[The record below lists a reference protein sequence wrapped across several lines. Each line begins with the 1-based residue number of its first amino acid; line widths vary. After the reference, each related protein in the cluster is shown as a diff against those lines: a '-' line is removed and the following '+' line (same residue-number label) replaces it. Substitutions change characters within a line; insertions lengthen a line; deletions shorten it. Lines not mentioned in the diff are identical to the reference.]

1 MATDSH
7 DKMIEA
13 FQQYFKYQD
22 RFEYKGSDEAGIKAR
37 YWLSEIRNE
46 ASKRRVEIQEK
57 RKERRKARKGMRGK
71 PLSITK
77 WVQWTYQNQPVEEI
91 PEGYIGFVYLITN
104 TTTGQKYIGKKL
116 AQFKRTKPP
125 LKGKKT

>member
-1 MATDSH
+1 MSTESH

-13 FQQYFKYQD
+13 FQQYFKWQE

-57 RKERRKARKGMRGK
+57 REQRKLARKGMVGRPPK
-71 PLSITK
+71 VTK
-77 WVQWTYQNQPVEEI
+77 
-91 PEGYIGFVYLITN
+91 
-104 TTTGQKYIGKKL
+104 
-116 AQFKRTKPP
+116 
-125 LKGKKT
+125 